1 VPTPE
6 RTSLDE
12 IVGAAA
18 LLLEAGGPTAVTMQA
33 VAHAVGVKAPS
44 LYKRVRDR
52 EALLS
57 LVGAAAADD
66 LSARLEATSDDLDGL
81 LVAFRRFGRER
92 PEAFRLLFTTV
103 VDADRL
109 AATSAPVLR
118 ATTSAVGEEH
128 ALDAARLLTAWATG
142 FVTMELAGAF
152 RLGGDLD
159 EAYSYGRNHLVASLT
174 RGQGTSRMSAQ
185 DGVPP
190 WAQDAER
197 PAQGS

>member
-1 VPTPE
+1 MPTPE
-6 RTSLDE
+6 RTSTE
-12 IVGAAA
+12 RIVRAAVR
-18 LLLEAGGPTAVTMQA
+18 LLEDGGPAAVTMQA
-33 VAHAVGVKAPS
+33 VANAVGVKAPS

-52 EALLS
+52 DALLR
-57 LVGAAAADD
+57 LVGEEAADD
-66 LSARLEATSDDLDGL
+66 LTRRLEAASGRLDDAL
-81 LVAFRRFGRER
+81 LAFRDFGRER
-92 PEAFRLLFTTV
+92 PEAFRLLFTNL

-118 ATTSAVGEEH
+118 ATEAAVGPAH

-159 EAYSYGRNHLVASLT
+159 EAYRYGISHLM
-174 RGQGTSRMSAQ
+174 GTLQTAQ
-185 DGVPP
+185 EP
-190 WAQDAER
+190 ER